1 MHEPRGGCEQGGI
14 VMDGLHIHNDRPRPW
29 LTTYVDP
36 STRLES
42 IAGTVTVTT
51 KPEFA
56 AKACGV
62 EAGKPS
68 DVADLGAVSVACDT
82 AGTAH
87 RLKHTD
93 DTGPTGR
100 SLHGAG

>member
-1 MHEPRGGCEQGGI
+1 
-14 VMDGLHIHNDRPRPW
+14 MDGLHIHNDRPRPW

-42 IAGTVTVTT
+42 IAGSVTVTT

-56 AKACGV
+56 SKACGV

-68 DVADLGAVSVACDT
+68 DVADLGAVSVACDS
-82 AGTAH
+82 A
-87 RLKHTD
+87 K
-93 DTGPTGR
+93 
-100 SLHGAG
+100 

>member
-42 IAGTVTVTT
+42 IAGTVRVTT
-51 KPEFA
+51 IGTTRKAHPA
-56 AKACGV
+56 ALETTTSSNESPRRPYSRASTG
-62 EAGKPS
+62 
-68 DVADLGAVSVACDT
+68 GAEGA
-82 AGTAH
+82 
-87 RLKHTD
+87 
-93 DTGPTGR
+93 TGGWRAR
-100 SLHGAG
+100 S